1 MGEWEPPRTSLTT
14 ASPLRGSEAGSELGE
29 EGVVLGGENLPLL
42 AAPQEDTP
50 MLQPARS
57 SRAGASHQHPTPAP
71 LHSGMQPW
79 HRANLG
85 TSSADAKICR
95 TGWKGLL
102 GWNGISSSASSSSQ
116 TCLEHH
122 LSFVLA

>member
-1 MGEWEPPRTSLTT
+1 M
-14 ASPLRGSEAGSELGE
+14 
-29 EGVVLGGENLPLL
+29 VLGGENLPLL

-50 MLQPARS
+50 TLQPARS

-85 TSSADAKICR
+85 NSSADAKICR
-95 TGWKGLL
+95 TGWRGLL

-122 LSFVLA
+122 LSFVLV